1 MPERI
6 PYGMDHDFWSWSPI
20 AKRPALQW
28 PNGAR
33 VAVCLLVDLGHYEW
47 KPPEGAFD
55 PPSNTAPMS
64 LNVYPDY
71 PTVTHREYGHRIG
84 IYRIME
90 VLERH
95 GVKAT
100 APMDA
105 HTADHYPILV
115 RETAARGWEIAAHGV
130 TQRQAI
136 TSLMSEEE
144 EREYIAHSLESVT
157 KACGAL
163 PAGWVGPA
171 YSQSERTLTLL
182 AEMGIRYVCD
192 IPNDEQPYV
201 ITTPKGDLCALPVM
215 FELGDEIMQFNR
227 KVAVQHWARLVR
239 EAFDVLH
246 RDGGRLLVLHVH
258 PWCVGQPYR
267 IKYFNEVVEH
277 IAGHPGVWMATGAE
291 IADWYRRQDGAVS
304 DTTGPEARRSP

>member
-20 AKRPALQW
+20 VKRPALQW

-84 IYRIME
+84 IYRMME

-115 RETAARGWEIAAHGV
+115 RETAAR
-130 TQRQAI
+130 
-136 TSLMSEEE
+136 
-144 EREYIAHSLESVT
+144 
-157 KACGAL
+157 
-163 PAGWVGPA
+163 VGR
-171 YSQSERTLTLL
+171 SRRT
-182 AEMGIRYVCD
+182 A
-192 IPNDEQPYV
+192 
-201 ITTPKGDLCALPVM
+201 
-215 FELGDEIMQFNR
+215 
-227 KVAVQHWARLVR
+227 
-239 EAFDVLH
+239 
-246 RDGGRLLVLHVH
+246 
-258 PWCVGQPYR
+258 
-267 IKYFNEVVEH
+267 
-277 IAGHPGVWMATGAE
+277 
-291 IADWYRRQDGAVS
+291 
-304 DTTGPEARRSP
+304 